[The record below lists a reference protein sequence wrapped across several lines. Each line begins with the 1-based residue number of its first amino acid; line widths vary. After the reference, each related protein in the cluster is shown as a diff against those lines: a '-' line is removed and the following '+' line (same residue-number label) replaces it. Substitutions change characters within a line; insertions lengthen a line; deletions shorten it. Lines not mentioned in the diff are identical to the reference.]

1 MMNKNIVVLGGGL
14 VGGPMALDLSRDK
27 ELSVTV
33 IDKDIN
39 ALNNVKGF
47 PDIQTRQIEL
57 SEPETVK
64 KLVKEYDLV
73 VSAVPG
79 FLGFQTLKAVIEA
92 GKDVVDIAFFPEDM
106 FLLDSL
112 AKDKDITVICDMG
125 VAPGMSHL
133 LASHAFHQLESTE
146 LIKIF
151 AGGLPKK
158 RTPPYEYKAVFSP
171 LDVIEEYI
179 RPARLVTGGKEV
191 IKPAL
196 SDLEQLEFHNVGV
209 LEAFNSDGL
218 RSLISTLK
226 APEMIEKT
234 LRYPGHV
241 EKIKL
246 LRDTGFFN
254 KEKIDLGYIMISPMD
269 MTRKLLF
276 RLWKLEEKEA
286 DITVMKVIVEGK
298 KEGRSVRYTY
308 DLYDEYDHE
317 TGIHSM
323 ARTTGY
329 AATMAVRMI
338 LEGLYNNKG
347 INPPEF
353 IGRHPEC
360 VNFILEGLKERGV
373 IYKEMIERIPEL

>member
-1 MMNKNIVVLGGGL
+1 MNKNIVVLGGGL
-14 VGGPMALDLSRDK
+14 VGGPIALDLSRDK

-39 ALNNVKGF
+39 ALDKIRRF
-47 PDIQTRQIEL
+47 PDIQTQQIKL
-57 SEPETVK
+57 SESKIVK
-64 KLVKEYDLV
+64 DVVQEYDLV

-106 FLLDSL
+106 FLLDPL

-133 LASHAFHQLESTE
+133 LASNAFHQLESTE

-158 RTPPYEYKAVFSP
+158 RIPPYEYKAVFSP
-171 LDVIEEYI
+171 LDVIEEYT

-191 IKPAL
+191 TKPAL

-246 LRDTGFFN
+246 LRDTGYFN

-308 DLYDEYDHE
+308 DLYDEYDHK

-338 LEGLYNNKG
+338 LEGLYKNKG

-360 VNFILEGLKERGV
+360 VKYMLEGLKAKGV
-373 IYKEMIERIPEL
+373 VYKEIIERIP